1 MLGIGNGV
9 VYPNKQMHPVGV
21 QFDRDSSQYINVGDD
36 NSLSFGTGSAD
47 VAMSISMWIKV
58 DLEGTSTSNNIG
70 LMVKGDEYNF
80 FIDQQWDRI
89 TFVREDASASGYIRK
104 ISANGSVTSD
114 VWTHIVVTSDDSET
128 ASGITIYID
137 GDVSSL
143 ATGTGSYTSTEN
155 TSSDLRIGSSVYGSS
170 DASGTNYRYTDGVIS
185 NVAMWNSKLSA
196 GNVTTL
202 FNGGR
207 EYDIASGLG
216 TNLVAWWPLN
226 EGTGTSA
233 ADGSSNS
240 NTGTLTNG
248 PTWYT
253 E

>member
-1 MLGIGNGV
+1 
-9 VYPNKQMHPVGV
+9 MHPTGV
-21 QFDRDSSQYINVGDD
+21 QFDRDALQYINVGDD
-36 NSLSFGTGSAD
+36 DSLSFGTGSAD
-47 VAMSISMWIKV
+47 VAMSISMWVKV
-58 DLEGTSTSNNIG
+58 DLEGTSTLDNIG

-80 FIDQQWDRI
+80 FIDNQWNRV

-104 ISANGSVTSD
+104 VSTTGSVTSD
-114 VWTHIVVTSDDSET
+114 VWTHVVVTSDDSET
-128 ASGITIYID
+128 AGGITIYID
-137 GDVSSL
+137 GEASYLV
-143 ATGTGSYTSTEN
+143 TGTGSYTSIEN
-155 TSSDLRIGSSVYGSS
+155 TSSDLRIGSSVSSPS
-170 DASGTNYRYTDGVIS
+170 DASGTNYRYTDGIIS
-185 NVAMWNSKLSA
+185 NVAMWNSELSS
-196 GNVTTL
+196 GNVITL

-207 EYDIASGLG
+207 QYDIASGLE

-240 NTGTLTNG
+240 NTGTLTNS